1 MIPPDRNRHISQLEV
16 LGDTKMTM
24 KTAETEVRDGG
35 ADQSFILSGI
45 LEAEMGIELGAQMDT
60 LKNGSELLVQVSRK
74 WTAGHADVKMV
85 L

>member
-1 MIPPDRNRHISQLEV
+1 
-16 LGDTKMTM
+16 M
-24 KTAETEVRDGG
+24 KV
-35 ADQSFILSGI
+35 Q
-45 LEAEMGIELGAQMDT
+45 MGIELGAQMDT